1 MIARTYDDADRNADR
16 ELLDNDPGTTTTC
29 ASCERETPAPTS
41 RIAGDFVMC
50 EHCGLDVHTGE
61 LLDAWAMGDP
71 KLDAPA
77 AAATSQTEAQANITH
92 AITPA
97 TAIDFLSAASKHM
110 QNRASTYDKPTGERS
125 MGKTV
130 TAFNAITGQ
139 TITEEQGWLLMGILK
154 MVRSQQGD
162 FKADNYEDEAAYAA
176 LRGECATRERTQ

>member
-1 MIARTYDDADRNADR
+1 MTARTHDDADRNADR

-29 ASCERETPAPTS
+29 ASCERETPAPIS

-61 LLDAWAMGDP
+61 SLSAWAMGDP

-77 AAATSQTEAQANITH
+77 AAATSQTEAQASITH
-92 AITPA
+92 AITPTCA
-97 TAIDFLSAASKHM
+97 ADFLAAAGKHM
-110 QNRASTYDKPTGERS
+110 QARASTYDKPAGERS

-130 TAFNAITGQ
+130 AAFNIIADQ
-139 TITEEQGWLLMGILK
+139 NLTEEQGWLFMGVLK
-154 MVRSQQGD
+154 KVRSQQGD

-176 LRGECATRERTQ
+176 LRGECAARERTQ